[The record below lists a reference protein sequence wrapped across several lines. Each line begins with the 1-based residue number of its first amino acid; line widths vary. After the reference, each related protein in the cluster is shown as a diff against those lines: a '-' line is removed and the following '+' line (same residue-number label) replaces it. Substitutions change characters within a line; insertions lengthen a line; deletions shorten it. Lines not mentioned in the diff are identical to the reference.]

1 MTGRETA
8 GDRGT
13 TAGDTTAGGTTAG
26 SKKHLRDLF
35 LLRDD
40 VVFLNH
46 GSFGA
51 CPQPVFA
58 VYQNLQRELESEPV
72 DFLARERTFPARMQ
86 QARARL
92 AAFVGAQR
100 DELVFVPNA
109 TTGLN
114 VVARSLLLEP
124 GDEVLTSDHEYG
136 ALDRTW
142 HYLCGQAGA
151 RYVRRP
157 VPLPVASSDQI
168 VAAIWSG
175 VTDRT
180 RILFLSHITSP
191 TALIFPVAELVR
203 RARDAGIVTVIDGA
217 HVPGQL
223 DLDLTA
229 LGADFYA
236 GNCHKWLMAPKG
248 AAFLYARTDVQHLI
262 KPLIVS
268 WGWQSDD
275 PGPSRFVD
283 EQEWT
288 GTRDPAAQL
297 AVPAAIDFFTQH
309 EWPLVRERCH
319 RLLREARTALTNVT
333 KLTPICPA
341 SSDWFGQMHTLPLP
355 DVEPLEFQ
363 RELRK
368 RFAIEIPVFRFN
380 DRTYLRVSIQG
391 YNTEQDV
398 AILAR
403 AVREL
408 LG

>member
-1 MTGRETA
+1 VTGRETA
-8 GDRGT
+8 DDRGT
-13 TAGDTTAGGTTAG
+13 TAGNTTAGGTTAG
-26 SKKHLRDLF
+26 DRGPTADGSTAGGRKHLRELF

-86 QARARL
+86 RARA
-92 AAFVGAQR
+92 
-100 DELVFVPNA
+100 
-109 TTGLN
+109 
-114 VVARSLLLEP
+114 
-124 GDEVLTSDHEYG
+124 
-136 ALDRTW
+136 
-142 HYLCGQAGA
+142 
-151 RYVRRP
+151 YVRRP
-157 VPLPVASSDQI
+157 VPLPLESSDQI

-191 TALIFPVAELVR
+191 TALIFPVADLVR
-203 RARDAGIVTVIDGA
+203 RAHEAGIVTVIDGA

-297 AVPAAIDFFTQH
+297 AVPAAIDFFTQY
-309 EWPLVRERCH
+309 EWPAVRERCH
-319 RLLREARTALTNVT
+319 RLLREARTALTDVT
-333 KLTPICPA
+333 KLTPICPDSA
-341 SSDWFGQMHTLPLP
+341 SWFGQMHTLPLP
-355 DVEPLEFQ
+355 DVEPLAFQ

-398 AILAR
+398 AIFAR